1 MGPGNIWITY
11 GWQMVGPD
19 LSSGLLMQ
27 GQHPIHHSTL
37 LLFMSKT
44 ISVQKV
50 LVTQLCAIACTV
62 ACQAP
67 LSMKFSRQEYQN
79 GLPFSTPGNLPNP
92 GIEPVFAEIE

>member
-1 MGPGNIWITY
+1 MGPGDIWFTY

-44 ISVQKV
+44 VSVQKV
-50 LVTQLCAIACTV
+50 SVAQSCAIACTV
-62 ACQAP
+62 ACQPP
-67 LSMKFSRQEYQN
+67 LSVKFSRQEYQN